1 MKTEHELLKEIC
13 DKIWYDSNFDYTP
26 VWFNCWLI
34 TWYNEIVCPH
44 TRRIINVREIIFTPE
59 FMDRYFK
66 YIFTNT
72 NWDEDTY
79 WKIIIELIDK
89 NLNNPVSYLATLL
102 EIKK

>member
-1 MKTEHELLKEIC
+1 MKTEQELLKEIC

-59 FMDRYFK
+59 FKSTFMK
-66 YIFTNT
+66 YIIYNT
-72 NWDEDTY
+72 KLAAYST
-79 WKIIIELIDK
+79 KIFNDVCNHLD
-89 NLNNPVSYLATLL
+89 NPVSYLATLL